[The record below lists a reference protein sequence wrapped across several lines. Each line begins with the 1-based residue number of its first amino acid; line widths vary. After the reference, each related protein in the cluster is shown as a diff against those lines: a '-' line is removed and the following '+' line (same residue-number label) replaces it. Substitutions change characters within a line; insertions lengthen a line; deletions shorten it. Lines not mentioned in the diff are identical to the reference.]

1 METRR
6 SGARHTWLAHHLL
19 AAARTGSRRRPYGDA
34 NFPSRARRTAVS
46 SKTGLE
52 AAGAR
57 RARGTQAPAGSR
69 RNSAAARP
77 SAAPAPSLAA
87 ARPGAAP
94 LTLETW
100 GGLRRQH
107 ELPIQPAAP
116 PPPPPTASAGWTSAA
131 AFPGS
136 RLPLGIPVRPATL
149 RRTAGDSGELRAVLR
164 PAASGKP
171 RAQAR
176 RGP

>member
-1 METRR
+1 METPTFRAGR
-6 SGARHTWLAHHLL
+6 GGPRCP
-19 AAARTGSRRRPYGDA
+19 RRRAPRPPG
-34 NFPSRARRTAVS
+34 PGERGERRP
-46 SKTGLE
+46 
-52 AAGAR
+52 R
-57 RARGTQAPAGSR
+57 RARAA
-69 RNSAAARP
+69 NSAAARP

-116 PPPPPTASAGWTSAA
+116 PPPPPSASAGWTSAA

-164 PAASGKP
+164 PPAPPGSGPAASGKP